1 MARRPS
7 ASQTEETNRAAIAD
21 PGAQGAERVVKP
33 KSSGEKVTVACK
45 LGVAYYDIYLCRE
58 ETVSENTQTGPR
70 DVTRYV
76 PIRDN
81 TVRLRGTAYPR
92 GTVPDGF
99 PDRPLIVGGAAM
111 NPGIDK
117 DWFDHWLDQNK
128 KNPLVMN
135 RIIFAHTSLDHVK
148 GEAKELAGVSSGM
161 DPINPKGDPRM
172 PKSTNAAVS
181 NIETEESRA
190 SKLAKAAEASVV

>member
-7 ASQTEETNRAAIAD
+7 ASQTEATNRAAIAD

-76 PIRDN
+76 PSRDN
-81 TVRLRGTAYPR
+81 TVRLRGTADPR

>member
-7 ASQTEETNRAAIAD
+7 ASQTEATNRAAIAD

-117 DWFDHWLDQNK
+117 DWFDHWLDHGRLNSDG
-128 KNPLVMN
+128 LN
-135 RIIFAHTSLDHVK
+135 RRNRR
-148 GEAKELAGVSSGM
+148 LAGFHLGRLLLLRRR
-161 DPINPKGDPRM
+161 PLQPRRR
-172 PKSTNAAVS
+172 PGPAVALQAACS
-181 NIETEESRA
+181 
-190 SKLAKAAEASVV
+190 

>member
-7 ASQTEETNRAAIAD
+7 ASQTEATNRAAIAD